1 MIWTLLK
8 LMLTSGISIKRWNN
22 FPRIEDISHLDNV
35 GFILHVAMF
44 LAHLEEKN
52 GNKVDKEFL
61 IKKIIFSS
69 IKILVISDI
78 NSGTRTYI
86 EKVNKDIF
94 SKLEQ
99 KVYDFVFS
107 FDAPEFLKQDM
118 QKTITD
124 RSKKLELSIISAA
137 RRYTSYRECLINRK
151 VYEEMFEV
159 PYKEIMASLEI
170 KRQELKSLD
179 TLLKNANYEKY
190 LLNIRKLSH
199 SYRWSKQKRIFPITV
214 MAHLVLTTFLSY
226 IIGMLENDKWW
237 KYNIYEMLV
246 TAMYH
251 DISEAMTW
259 DIITPTKKAIVW
271 FEEILREVE
280 EKMLDDYLFYYVWEE
295 YESYV
300 KWYMLNPWDWVEWPL
315 VKVCDNLSALFEA
328 KIEVN
333 YGSTNFI
340 EIYRNVKRKI
350 NSYEHESINYVLKH
364 VIDSFDSSGDDISL

>member
-1 MIWTLLK
+1 
-8 LMLTSGISIKRWNN
+8 MLTSWISIKRWNN

-99 KVYDFVFS
+99 KVYDFILS
-107 FDAPEFLKQDM
+107 LEAPAFLVEDM
-118 QKTITD
+118 KKTITD
-124 RSKKLELSIISAA
+124 RSKTLELSIISAA

-151 VYEEMFEV
+151 VYEEMYEV

-237 KYNIYEMLV
+237 NFDIFEVLMIWL
-246 TAMYH
+246 YH
-251 DISEAMTW
+251 DIAESITW
-259 DIITPTKKAIVW
+259 DIITPTKKAVSG
-271 FEEILREVE
+271 FEEVLNDVE
-280 EKMLDDYLFYYVWEE
+280 QNMLEDSLFCYIWKE
-295 YESYV
+295 YRNEIKKYITS
-300 KWYMLNPWDWVEWPL
+300 PWTQLDWPL
-315 VKVCDNLSALFEA
+315 VKVADILSALFES

-333 YGSTNFI
+333 YGSTNFV
-340 EIYRNVKRKI
+340 EIYKNLKKKTDKLDYI
-350 NSYEHESINYVLKH
+350 SLEYILKDVLKT
-364 VIDSFDSSGDDISL
+364 FNKSSDDISL